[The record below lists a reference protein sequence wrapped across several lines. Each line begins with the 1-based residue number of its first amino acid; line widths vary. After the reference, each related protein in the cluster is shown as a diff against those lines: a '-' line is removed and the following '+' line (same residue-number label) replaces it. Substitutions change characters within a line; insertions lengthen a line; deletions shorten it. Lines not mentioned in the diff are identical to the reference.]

1 MPAKKSTPVKVT
13 AVKSATKAPAKAPV
27 KAAAPAKKAAP
38 KKVAPVAAA
47 KAAPAKAAP
56 AKTAPVKAAPAK
68 KAVAAPAPAKSAP
81 VAKPVAA
88 KAAPA
93 TKAATKAAPAKKAV
107 AAAPVKAAPA
117 KSSGKV
123 SVLFEKFSP
132 DSHSV
137 EIVGSFNGWTVG
149 KNPLKKDASGVWSG
163 KLSLEPG
170 TYEYKFVFDGLSY
183 EADPGR
189 EQVWGPFGA
198 NNILIV
204 V

>member
-13 AVKSATKAPAKAPV
+13 AVKSATKAPAPVKAAPKKVAAKAPAKKAAPVAVVKAPAAKAAPVKATPAKKAAAAPVKAPV
-27 KAAAPAKKAAP
+27 KKAAPAPKAAPAAPAPKAAPAKKAAAPAKK
-38 KKVAPVAAA
+38 
-47 KAAPAKAAP
+47 
-56 AKTAPVKAAPAK
+56 
-68 KAVAAPAPAKSAP
+68 
-81 VAKPVAA
+81 
-88 KAAPA
+88 
-93 TKAATKAAPAKKAV
+93 
-107 AAAPVKAAPA
+107 APA

-132 DSHSV
+132 ESNSV
-137 EIVGSFNGWTVG
+137 EIVGSFNGWALG
-149 KNPLKKDASGVWSG
+149 KNPLKKDSSGVWSG
-163 KLSLEPG
+163 KVSLEPG

>member
-13 AVKSATKAPAKAPV
+13 AVKSATKVPSKAPAKA
-27 KAAAPAKKAAP
+27 AAPVAKKVAAKKAAP
-38 KKVAPVAAA
+38 A
-47 KAAPAKAAP
+47 
-56 AKTAPVKAAPAK
+56 TPVKAAPAK
-68 KAVAAPAPAKSAP
+68 SAAVKASPAKKAAVAPVPVKAAAVKKTVPAKTAS
-81 VAKPVAA
+81 
-88 KAAPA
+88 
-93 TKAATKAAPAKKAV
+93 ATKAAPAKKPAAV
-107 AAAPVKAAPA
+107 AAPAKKAAA

-163 KLSLEPG
+163 KISLEPG

-198 NNILIV
+198 NNILLV

>member
-13 AVKSATKAPAKAPV
+13 AVKSATKAPVKIAVPV
-27 KAAAPAKKAAP
+27 KKAVKTAPKVATKAVPKKA
-38 KKVAPVAAA
+38 APVAAA
-47 KAAPAKAAP
+47 KAAPAKKAVVAPKPVKASAPKKAAP
-56 AKTAPVKAAPAK
+56 AKVVPTSKSAPAKKAAAAPAK
-68 KAVAAPAPAKSAP
+68 KA
-81 VAKPVAA
+81 
-88 KAAPA
+88 
-93 TKAATKAAPAKKAV
+93 AV
-107 AAAPVKAAPA
+107 KT
-117 KSSGKV
+117 SGKV

-132 DSHSV
+132 ESNSV
-137 EIVGSFNGWTVG
+137 EIVGSFNSWTLG
-149 KNPLKKDASGVWSG
+149 KNPLKKDSSGVWSG
-163 KLSLEPG
+163 KVSLEPG

>member
-13 AVKSATKAPAKAPV
+13 AVKSATKAPAPVKAAAKKATPKAPAKKAV
-27 KAAAPAKKAAP
+27 PKKTAPAAPAKAPAVQAPPAKAAPAKKPAAAPAKAPAKKAAPATKTVAAAKVAPAVAAPAKKAAAPAKKA
-38 KKVAPVAAA
+38 
-47 KAAPAKAAP
+47 
-56 AKTAPVKAAPAK
+56 
-68 KAVAAPAPAKSAP
+68 PAKSA
-81 VAKPVAA
+81 
-88 KAAPA
+88 
-93 TKAATKAAPAKKAV
+93 
-107 AAAPVKAAPA
+107 
-117 KSSGKV
+117 GKV

-137 EIVGSFNGWTVG
+137 EIVGSFNGWTLG

-163 KLSLEPG
+163 KVSLEPG
-170 TYEYKFVFDGLSY
+170 SYEYKFVFDGLSY

>member
-1 MPAKKSTPVKVT
+1 MPAKKSTPVKAT
-13 AVKSATKAPAKAPV
+13 AVKSATKAPSKAPV
-27 KAAAPAKKAAP
+27 KAAAPAKKPAP
-38 KKVAPVAAA
+38 KKVAAAPAKVAPA

-56 AKTAPVKAAPAK
+56 AKAAPAKKVVAAPVPVKAAPVK
-68 KAVAAPAPAKSAP
+68 KTVP
-81 VAKPVAA
+81 A
-88 KAAPA
+88 KAAP
-93 TKAATKAAPAKKAV
+93 ATKAAPAKKAV
-107 AAAPVKAAPA
+107 AAAPAKKAPA
-117 KSSGKV
+117 KSAGKV

-149 KNPLKKDASGVWSG
+149 KNPLKKDATGVWSG

>member
-1 MPAKKSTPVKVT
+1 MPVKKTIAAKSAPVKSTP
-13 AVKSATKAPAKAPV
+13 VKSATKAPAKVVPAAPA
-27 KAAAPAKKAAP
+27 KAPAKKAAVVAP
-38 KKVAPVAAA
+38 KAAPAKKVAPIAAKAAPAKTIPVKKTIPVAVAP

-56 AKTAPVKAAPAK
+56 AKVAKKSAPEVAPKAAPK
-68 KAVAAPAPAKSAP
+68 T
-81 VAKPVAA
+81 AA
-88 KAAPA
+88 KA
-93 TKAATKAAPAKKAV
+93 
-107 AAAPVKAAPA
+107 
-117 KSSGKV
+117 SGKV
-123 SVLFEKFSP
+123 AVLFEKFSP
-132 DSHSV
+132 DSSSV
-137 EIVGSFNGWTVG
+137 EIVGSFNAWTLG
-149 KNPLKKDASGVWSG
+149 KNVLKRDSSGVWST